1 MTSTTKQEVAIVKA
15 EEVGSVL
22 ITQVEGQKNMVQ
34 NQVQAKVVE
43 IVNKAKAAAQTLV
56 METKQKAEVKQIE
69 AQSKLQATSAQYAAL
84 AEEGRAE
91 ANNLEAFAAQ
101 RRHEFEMQRGRVFE
115 QLAGKSKNMVVSGAT
130 GDALLQ
136 QLINVSGDGERK
148 SKK

>member
-1 MTSTTKQEVAIVKA
+1 
-15 EEVGSVL
+15 
-22 ITQVEGQKNMVQ
+22 MVQ

-43 IVNKAKAAAQTLV
+43 IVNKAKAAAQTIV
-56 METKQKAEVKQIE
+56 METKQKAEVKAIE

-101 RRHEFEMQRGRVFE
+101 RSHEFEMQKGRVFQ
-115 QLAGKSKNMVVSGAT
+115 QLAAKQNNMVISGAT

-148 SKK
+148 SKKQ